1 MNYTSIKAINQ
12 PTPIGGTLKGGY
24 IPFDSLPKSVQI
36 LISNPKYLVLV
47 RERENPN
54 TKGGG
59 RTQGTLWYNKNV
71 LAFTVEDA
79 VRNKKIMNKTALP
92 DTLEDPSKFE
102 GIPSNVYNIVL
113 RSYTG
118 NPWIKQSFYNG
129 SGLVISSKSDNTSVP
144 INIYEQDI
152 YTDASF
158 APNRKG
164 YRDGIAFDG
173 AFFHAGGSES
183 SSSGCI
189 IVSNIRYENG
199 TLQSSHIP
207 TKNLNKY
214 LSETIGLIGKGKR
227 QQFVVINLWEL
238 PEPPT
243 IITTPAL
250 VVNSETN
257 ISLPTAKIKL
267 LPVEEP
273 KKINLND
280 PPEMEELEIKKSFI
294 DSLTNYINTP

>member
-12 PTPIGGTLKGGY
+12 PTPIGGTLNGGY
-24 IPFDSLPKSVQI
+24 IPFDALPKSVQI
-36 LISNPKYLVLV
+36 LISNPKYLVLI
-47 RERENPN
+47 RERENPK
-54 TKGGG
+54 TTGGG

-79 VRNKKIMNKTALP
+79 VRNKKIANKTALP
-92 DTLEDPSKFE
+92 DTLEDPSKFD

-113 RSYTG
+113 RKYTSKD
-118 NPWIKQSFYNG
+118 WIRASFYKKR
-129 SGLVISSKSDNTSVP
+129 GLVISSISDNSPTPV
-144 INIYEQDI
+144 NIYEEDV

-158 APNRKG
+158 ATDRKNL
-164 YRDGIAFDG
+164 AFDG
-173 AFFHAGGSES
+173 AFFHAGRSES
-183 SSSGCI
+183 SSAGCI
-189 IVSNIRYENG
+189 IVSNTRYEDG
-199 TLQSSHIP
+199 TLLSSHTP
-207 TKNLNKY
+207 TKNLNRY
-214 LSETIGLIGKGKR
+214 LSEKIGLVGEGKR

-257 ISLPTAKIKL
+257 ISLPTAKIEL
-267 LPVEEP
+267 LPVKKP

-280 PPEMEELEIKKSFI
+280 FPEMEEPKFKNSFI
-294 DSLTNYINTP
+294 GYLKSP